1 MSFNPSPARLAVL
14 MAVLITGLAWIPA
27 ANAQTE
33 LKERIAAAMEL
44 IGDGAREVLEEEMI
58 MTDEQ
63 AAKFWP
69 LYDEYAAEKRKLGER
84 YVPIVES
91 AVKYVEAANKNSQE
105 NVTAESGGD
114 LQRQESHQS
123 GEQS

>member
-1 MSFNPSPARLAVL
+1 MWVPCHREAIFRSHVDKTIVL
-14 MAVLITGLAWIPA
+14 L
-27 ANAQTE
+27 
-33 LKERIAAAMEL
+33 
-44 IGDGAREVLEEEMI
+44 
-58 MTDEQ
+58 
-63 AAKFWP
+63 
-69 LYDEYAAEKRKLGER
+69 KLGER

-91 AVKYVEAANKNSQE
+91 AVKYVEANKNSHE